1 VVVPRGGRSAT
12 LAAIAARAG
21 KVVKLAPGGGA
32 DAVDLLVMDPV
43 STALGHVRIASAAIG
58 SAEPVK
64 PPSGAR
70 LASGGLLI
78 ALVGGDGAGKTTAVE
93 DLRAWLGGVI
103 DVVPVHLGK
112 PPRTALG
119 LVTKGCIALG
129 RRVGAFP
136 RDQWG
141 NYPPP
146 ALRSRFPGFAWLV
159 WQVATAHDRGRL
171 YRRVSRRLAAGQLV
185 IADRYPVPELAQMD
199 GPRAHWLTTIDIP
212 RLASLLVR
220 YEDYCYRTIPRPD
233 GLVVLRVD
241 PDTAVRRKSGVD
253 PPEFVRSR
261 SAEVYAQDWSHR
273 DVHVVDASG
282 SKAEV
287 AAGVRAVVWSALS

>member
-1 VVVPRGGRSAT
+1 
-12 LAAIAARAG
+12 
-21 KVVKLAPGGGA
+21 
-32 DAVDLLVMDPV
+32 
-43 STALGHVRIASAAIG
+43 
-58 SAEPVK
+58 
-64 PPSGAR
+64 
-70 LASGGLLI
+70 
-78 ALVGGDGAGKTTAVE
+78 
-93 DLRAWLGGVI
+93 
-103 DVVPVHLGK
+103 
-112 PPRTALG
+112 
-119 LVTKGCIALG
+119 
-129 RRVGAFP
+129 
-136 RDQWG
+136 
-141 NYPPP
+141 
-146 ALRSRFPGFAWLV
+146 
-159 WQVATAHDRGRL
+159 
-171 YRRVSRRLAAGQLV
+171 
-185 IADRYPVPELAQMD
+185 MD

-212 RLASLLVR
+212 WLASLLVR